1 MLLRQPAVCDRS
13 LALPKTGSNSAAR
26 MAMMAMT
33 TSSST
38 SVNARIRCFPSNFI
52 GFVLPYGCRESAVER
67 LRRCWSAA
75 RHFFAERAEM
85 AQPTSS
91 QGGFDTRL
99 LVIFLGSLAPIKA
112 DPAIGIHL

>member
-38 SVNARIRCFPSNFI
+38 SVNARIRCCSSNFM
-52 GFVLPYGCRESAVER
+52 GFVLPCQRLDPCQNHGFVGSSRQAGADCQNEDTNEELNAICHFASGTACAVI
-67 LRRCWSAA
+67 L
-75 RHFFAERAEM
+75 
-85 AQPTSS
+85 
-91 QGGFDTRL
+91 
-99 LVIFLGSLAPIKA
+99 
-112 DPAIGIHL
+112 IGD

>member
-1 MLLRQPAVCDRS
+1 MLLRQPVVCDRS

-38 SVNARIRCFPSNFI
+38 SVNARIQCFSSNLM
-52 GFVLPYGCRESAVER
+52 GFVLPYGRRESAAGR
-67 LRRCWSAA
+67 LWLCRSAA
-75 RHFFAERAEM
+75 QHFYAERIEV
-85 AQPTSS
+85 AQPTAR

-99 LVIFLGSLAPIKA
+99 LVIFPGRL
-112 DPAIGIHL
+112 